1 LYNIPGYSSD
11 TSQRRNFFGASR
23 SNNQRVKEEEKLKR
37 NWELDELIESWTL
50 LPHELELL
58 DSKIGANRLGF
69 AVLLKFFELAHKF
82 PSSPQDVPLD
92 MANASLEQPD
102 GTVKE
107 VIYPVASEQ
116 TLKDLVKEFK
126 ASGTAY
132 WEKVHTVIRSSY
144 SRQRNPAKAFTTL
157 SLRFRDE
164 YWTQTSQ

>member
-1 LYNIPGYSSD
+1 
-11 TSQRRNFFGASR
+11 
-23 SNNQRVKEEEKLKR
+23 LKR